1 MYLTYDEYTQKGGKL
16 DKPAFENLEYKSEKL
31 LDEFCIEWQKQNIKN
46 LSVNDEIWNTI
57 KQFMF
62 EAVEKLNVS
71 SEDNVTSIKN
81 LDLSV
86 TLQTT
91 SYSKTKSDL
100 YDFFVMSFPIEW
112 VSVAHEI

>member
-16 DKPAFENLEYKSEKL
+16 DETAFTNLEYKAEKL
-31 LDEFCIEWQKQNIKN
+31 LNEFCMEWERQKIQN
-46 LSVNDEIWNTI
+46 LSDNDEMWDTI
-57 KQFMF
+57 KQFVF
-62 EAVEKLNVS
+62 EAVEKFESVS
-71 SEDNVTSIKN
+71 GDNITSIKN

-91 SYSKTKSDL
+91 TDNQIKSDL
-100 YDFFVMSFPIEW
+100 YDLFVMSFPLEW